1 MRVLGLDAGE
11 KKIGVA
17 VSDPLGCVAQGV
29 KTILRS
35 KQEHKDMAT
44 LKELAGKYNVELVVV
59 GLPRNM
65 NGSLGEQGYK
75 VLAFVDKLKTDLGL
89 AVETWDERLSTVAA
103 EKVLLLADV
112 SRARRKK
119 VIDKMAAVI
128 ILQNYL
134 DAHQSPGCS

>member
-1 MRVLGLDAGE
+1 MRIMGLDVGE

-29 KTILRS
+29 EVVLRN
-35 KQEHKDMAT
+35 KQEQKDMAA

-65 NGSLGEQGYK
+65 NGSLGEQGRK
-75 VLAFVDKLKTDLGL
+75 VLAFADRLKTGLKL
-89 AVETWDERLSTVAA
+89 AVETWDERLSTAAA
-103 EKVLLLADV
+103 EKVLLSADV

-134 DAHQSPGCS
+134 DARRSPG

>member
-1 MRVLGLDAGE
+1 MGLDMGE
-11 KKIGVA
+11 KYIGVA
-17 VSDPLGCVAQGV
+17 VSDPLGCVAQGIE
-29 KTILRS
+29 TILRS
-35 KQEHKDMAT
+35 KQKQKDIAA

-65 NGSLGEQGYK
+65 NGSLGEQGHK
-75 VLAFVDKLKTDLGL
+75 VLAFVDRLKTDLKL

-103 EKVLLLADV
+103 ERVLLSADV

-134 DAHQSPGCS
+134 DAHWSPGCS